1 MPSQSQRA
9 PLPVYMLADHLDAV
23 LAAGEDIISSGAG
36 WRALVEA
43 PGNIETFPERQRT
56 ITEDVRSL
64 ELIIIARVI
73 KARDHARALARAD
86 ARFAPIAN
94 LFASGTAVLMDA
106 IAECGDATD
115 EDFETG
121 DGLVAYVR
129 SRGLIAPDAAT
140 VTDPAQ
146 LTIDESF
153 LIAKRLALGPLMD
166 MAAAFLDALDA
177 HYELFVEDDYDT
189 LEPAPRVS
197 RAHPIRQTRPRP
209 GQLRSILGRRARRP
223 AFFTSAQKKSPG
235 CCAQPGLFFS
245 SSFPRS
251 AGDPDQRVK
260 GIRRQSRGRH
270 AAGFRRSAEGT
281 ARRGA
286 KAIGRRFAF
295 EASAAVF
302 ELRRSAAARTVAGAD
317 LRLSGVTFF
326 AMATAMPPSAAASD
340 ANAPM
345 APGTA
350 S

>member
-23 LAAGEDIISSGAG
+23 LAAGEDIISSGAA

-56 ITEDVRSL
+56 ITQDVRSL
-64 ELIIIARVI
+64 ELIMIARVI

-94 LFASGTAVLMDA
+94 LFASGTAALMDA

-121 DGLVAYVR
+121 DGLIAYVR

-177 HYELFVEDDYDT
+177 HYDLFVEDDYDT
-189 LEPAPRVS
+189 LDPAPASPERTPFGKRDRV
-197 RAHPIRQTRPRP
+197 P
-209 GQLRSILGRRARRP
+209 
-223 AFFTSAQKKSPG
+223 
-235 CCAQPGLFFS
+235 
-245 SSFPRS
+245 
-251 AGDPDQRVK
+251 V
-260 GIRRQSRGRH
+260 
-270 AAGFRRSAEGT
+270 
-281 ARRGA
+281 
-286 KAIGRRFAF
+286 
-295 EASAAVF
+295 
-302 ELRRSAAARTVAGAD
+302 
-317 LRLSGVTFF
+317 
-326 AMATAMPPSAAASD
+326 
-340 ANAPM
+340 N
-345 APGTA
+345 
-350 S
+350 